1 MPARQ
6 FNYLVPILKYAQ
18 LLECWRMEVSNK
30 KQPCRKTS
38 LFFNVVKRARK
49 YNVLRFLFLFRLAQ
63 YLHSKGGFPRAYARA
78 MGQRLNRKY
87 SVDIGLDAQI
97 GPGFKIAHLPGVVI
111 SGYAQIGKN
120 FLIRQNTTIGIKTLG
135 RESYSL
141 IIGDD
146 VCLGANSCIISDSLK
161 IRNNVTIG
169 AMSLVTKDI
178 PDGTTFYNK
187 RVSTF

>member
-1 MPARQ
+1 
-6 FNYLVPILKYAQ
+6 
-18 LLECWRMEVSNK
+18 MEVSNK
-30 KQPCRKTS
+30 KRPCRKTT
-38 LFFNVVKRARK
+38 LLFNVLKRARK

-63 YLHSKGGFPRAYARA
+63 YLNSKGGIPRAYARA

-111 SGYAQIGKN
+111 SGYAKIGKN

-146 VCLGANSCIISDSLK
+146 VTLGANSCIISDSVK
-161 IRNNVTIG
+161 IGNNVTIG

-178 PDGTTFYNK
+178 PDDTTFYNK
-187 RVSTF
+187 RVSTILN